1 MKILTA
7 FLCLVATVF
16 IAGCSSEPDAVR
28 SKYPITYNVQVGQ
41 TKAVS
46 DYGPQTLSN
55 QAVQQLTVEVGRP
68 LYYSVDSDFDV
79 LVTVAEVPSPDER
92 RQISQMQGSRFAT
105 SITPETSTLVVTFS
119 AAKPNTGGNV
129 KFTLSDQPIAQ

>member
-1 MKILTA
+1 MKIISTL
-7 FLCLVATVF
+7 LCLVTAGF
-16 IAGCSSEPDAVR
+16 FAGCASEPEAVQV
-28 SKYPITYNVQVGQ
+28 KYPVTYNVQVGQ

-55 QAVQQLTVEVGRP
+55 QAVQQVTVEIGRP
-68 LYYSVDSDFDV
+68 LYYSVSSEFDV
-79 LVTVAEVPSPDER
+79 LVSVSEVPSPDER
-92 RQISQMQGSRFAT
+92 RQVSQMQGKEFTT
-105 SITPETSTLVVTFS
+105 SITPETSTIVVTFT

>member
-1 MKILTA
+1 MKILTS
-7 FLCLVATVF
+7 FLCLISLAF
-16 IAGCSSEPDAVR
+16 FAGCASEPTAVR
-28 SKYPITYNVQVGQ
+28 VQYPVTYNVQVGQ

-68 LYYSVDSDFDV
+68 LYYSVSADFEV
-79 LVTVAEVPSPDER
+79 LVTVSEVPSPDER
-92 RQISQMQGSRFAT
+92 RQVSQMQGKEFT
-105 SITPETSTLVVTFS
+105 TQITPETSTLVVTFT
-119 AAKPNTGGNV
+119 AAKPNSGGNV